1 MSHFNNQ
8 NEDAL
13 KYVPAELLDSRY
25 KYPSKVI
32 AKPFVLSPLCL
43 LYLRL
48 LRGLKPLS
56 SKSGATSSGTGKG
69 LDDLNLQKLE
79 QAEKTHDPSATKEE
93 EEEEGEVRF

>member
-1 MSHFNNQ
+1 M
-8 NEDAL
+8 L
-13 KYVPAELLDSRY
+13 
-25 KYPSKVI
+25 
-32 AKPFVLSPLCL
+32 L